1 MRFSD
6 EQNAIINAEL
16 NNNLVSASAG
26 SGKTTVL
33 TARIGNE
40 VMSGSLSVD
49 GMLVVTFT
57 EDAASHMADKI
68 EDKLRSLRND
78 AVSKGD
84 KELAARLSSQL
95 DLLPNAYIQTM
106 HGFCSR
112 VIKEKGYLLEDG
124 PMAEFTDPSCRIISE
139 SEQGVLLQSAVDLAI
154 RDLYSEC
161 MSEDDPF
168 IRFTRRFGDGRSD
181 STLINIVTDT
191 YKTLRSLPDYLD
203 ECDRFVRMREERD
216 AKGLV
221 MYFEGENDIPAQIVE
236 YLYNIK
242 TILGSSDFAS
252 VLAGHEGYSIVEEYT
267 NEEFIREVSGRIDQV
282 IEDHKTHKGADFFAC
297 LAPVKELAGLKFK
310 SLFKN
315 ADLKGYDRPLVALIS
330 IRHFIDPG
338 KWTDS
343 KYDNGLDLPEEY
355 CALAGFEAGKIL
367 ENQKEGTLASRC
379 FVELLKR
386 TDRYYAELKNSMH
399 GMDYSDL
406 EHTAYEILK
415 TEEASAFYRKKFRE
429 IFVDEYQ
436 DNTRLQDRIIEKFE
450 RTEGN
455 VFRVGDIKQSIYKFR
470 FADPNIFGTRM
481 EEYIACPDKGKVHYL
496 KENHRSTCEILAFA
510 NYVFAQTMSRDASEI
525 EYGDNQRL
533 SKAEETRH
541 GAVPRIVVADKGI
554 EKNADGDKTE
564 PDTRA
569 VLAAVESEV
578 RRYLEECTRVDGSR
592 TELKDICILTASNNQ
607 AETVARYLNGCTLK
621 DGRRIE
627 ASGRFTT
634 DVFEDRDIHRLI
646 NFLICLG
653 NEYRDEYLAG
663 VMMSN
668 YRFSNFTVEEL
679 ARIQLFIH
687 ELEGPSL
694 EKEPLMLRLR
704 IYIDRSDSELAA
716 RVRNF
721 VDVFDRIRMSSMV
734 TDIDDII
741 ESVYRETGIKATL
754 EAREGDSG
762 KFDVFKDWLS
772 ENFKRRGSDLSG
784 IADELEQMKIHI
796 KKADIE
802 IVDANKNKITTMTV
816 HKSKGLEFPF
826 VILVATGG
834 QDERK
839 DNLGSIMFD
848 RDDGFITEDY
858 NYEDITRSH
867 SFEQYI
873 YKMKMRLASN
883 AETVR
888 LLYVALTRAEENLS
902 VITCADF
909 EDDSKSSPLRKA
921 FTQAVSYEGKAFGK
935 RHWLA
940 GDMKLPYCLFSAL
953 ARSEDGAEL
962 REIARS
968 GDPAPDKIIPFFD
981 LDGGKAKGFEVVKLP
996 SDVLSGLY
1004 EANKACQTKTEDDRN
1019 EGGEDRER
1027 DGGGKDGH
1035 EDGKPVFGQDGK
1047 LVLPDYQYQNSVDIP
1062 FKVSVT
1068 GIAGDGKP
1076 SDTTHVDLQI
1086 RSVDDFES
1094 ANISMLTAA
1103 NKGTILHRIMRFI
1116 DLEGLRTGR
1125 ISFEE
1130 EIGDLVKSGYL
1141 SICTYEDAMEVALE
1155 FKDGITAFC
1164 KEERCA
1170 DIIKSFDEGTAR
1182 SEKPIVFSVYIDGT
1196 EGDSALVQGIIDL
1209 IYKTSEGYTIL
1220 DYKTDRLSGEGP
1232 EERAKESLERHAF
1245 QLNSYAS
1252 ACEKDG
1258 IKIAHKLL
1266 YLVRY
1271 GEFVE
1276 V

>member
-1 MRFSD
+1 MKFSD
-6 EQNAIINAEL
+6 EQNAIINAGL
-16 NNNLVSASAG
+16 DNNLVSASAG

-33 TARIGNE
+33 TARIGDE

-49 GMLVVTFT
+49 SMLVVTFT

-68 EDKLRSLRND
+68 EEKLRSLRNEAAASGND
-78 AVSKGD
+78 
-84 KELAARLSSQL
+84 ELAARLSSQI

-139 SEQGVLLQSAVDLAI
+139 SEQGVLLQSAADYAI
-154 RDLYSEC
+154 RELYAQC
-161 MSEDDPF
+161 VSEDDPF

-181 STLINIVTDT
+181 ASLIGIVTST

-203 ECDRFVRMREERD
+203 VCEGFIKDREERD
-216 AKGLV
+216 AKGQI
-221 MYFEGENDIPAQIVE
+221 MYFEGDNDIPGSIAE
-236 YLYNIK
+236 YLSGIK
-242 TILGSSDFAS
+242 DILESSDLQS
-252 VLAGHEGYSIVEEYT
+252 VLNDHEGYQIVEEYT
-267 NEEFIREVSGRIDQV
+267 NEEFIAEVTGRIGRV
-282 IEDHKTHKGADFFAC
+282 LEDYKTHNGADFFKC
-297 LAPVKELAGLKFK
+297 LLPLKELAGLKFK
-310 SLFKN
+310 NLFKN
-315 ADLKGYDRPLVALIS
+315 ADLKGDDKPLTALIS
-330 IRHFIDPG
+330 LRHFIDPG
-338 KWTDS
+338 KWADV
-343 KYDNGLDLPEEY
+343 KYENSLDLPEEY
-355 CALAGFEAGKIL
+355 CALIGFDSGKVL
-367 ENQKEGTLASRC
+367 ENQKEGTSASRC

-386 TDRYYAELKNSMH
+386 TDSIYAELKNSMH

-415 TEEASAFYRKKFRE
+415 TKEASEFYRERFRE

-450 RTEGN
+450 RPDGN

-470 FADPNIFGTRM
+470 FADPKIFGTRM
-481 EEYIACPDKGKVHYL
+481 DSYQADPGKGKVHYL

-510 NYVFAQTMSRDASEI
+510 NYVFKQTMSREASEI
-525 EYGDNQRL
+525 EYDETQQP
-533 SKAEETRH
+533 SKAAESKH
-541 GAVPRIVVADKGI
+541 GPVPRIVVADKGLQKDD
-554 EKNADGDKTE
+554 EDRTE
-564 PDTRA
+564 PETKA

-578 RRYLEECTRVDGSR
+578 KRYLEECVRIDGSR
-592 TELKDICILTASNNQ
+592 TELKDICVLTASNNQ
-607 AETVARYLNGCTLK
+607 AETIARYLNGCTLK
-621 DGRRIE
+621 DGRKIE

-668 YRFSNFTVEEL
+668 YKFSNFTIAEL
-679 ARIQLFIH
+679 AEIQLFIH
-687 ELEGPSL
+687 GLEGPSL

-704 IYIDRSDSELAA
+704 VYADKCDSELAQ
-716 RVRNF
+716 RVRCF
-721 VDVFDRIRMSSMV
+721 IDVFDKIRMSSMV

-741 ESVYRETGIKATL
+741 GAVYRETGIKATL

-784 IADELEQMKIHI
+784 IAAELEQMKIQI

-839 DNLGSIMFD
+839 DTLGSIMFD

-888 LLYVALTRAEENLS
+888 LLYVALTRAEEALS
-902 VITCADF
+902 VITCSDF
-909 EDDSKSSPLRKA
+909 EDDSKSSPLKKA
-921 FTQAVSYEGKAFGK
+921 FTQAVGYERNSFDR

-953 ARSEDGAEL
+953 ARSKDGEEL
-962 REIARS
+962 RDIACS
-968 GDPAPDKIIPFFD
+968 GELASGNMVPFYD
-981 LDGGKAKGFEVVKLP
+981 LDGNCTRGFEVVKIP
-996 SDVLSGLY
+996 ADVVAELYKVYGSGDLGGNP
-1004 EANKACQTKTEDDRN
+1004 E
-1019 EGGEDRER
+1019 EGGAEEDR
-1027 DGGGKDGH
+1027 
-1035 EDGKPVFGQDGK
+1035 PLFGDDGK
-1047 LVLPDYQYQNSVDIP
+1047 LLISGYSHSSSVSIP

-1076 SDTTHVDLQI
+1076 SETTHVDLQI

-1103 NKGTILHRIMRFI
+1103 NKGTVLHRIMRFI
-1116 DLEGLRTGR
+1116 DLEGLRNGSV
-1125 ISFEE
+1125 SFDD
-1130 EIGDLVKSGYL
+1130 EIRDLIDSGYL
-1141 SICTYEDAMEVALE
+1141 SICTPEDALAVASE
-1155 FKDGITAFC
+1155 FRDGITAFC
-1164 KEERCA
+1164 RHERCA
-1170 DIIKSFDEGTAR
+1170 DIIRNFDEGTAR
-1182 SEKPIVFSVYIDGT
+1182 SEKPVVFSIFIDGT
-1196 EGDSALVQGIIDL
+1196 DGDSALVQGVIDL
-1209 IYKTSEGYTIL
+1209 IYKTSEGYVIL
-1220 DYKTDRLSGEGP
+1220 DYKTDRLEGSSP
-1232 EERAKESLERHAF
+1232 EERAKEAYERHAF
-1245 QLNSYAS
+1245 QLDSYAA
-1252 ACEKDG
+1252 ACEEDG
-1258 IKIAHKLL
+1258 LKVAHKLL

-1271 GEFVE
+1271 GEFLE
-1276 V
+1276 I

>member
-1 MRFSD
+1 MKFSD
-6 EQNAIINAEL
+6 EQNAIIYAGL
-16 NNNLVSASAG
+16 DNNLVSASAG

-33 TARIGNE
+33 TARIGDE
-40 VMSGSLSVD
+40 IKSGSLSVD
-49 GMLVVTFT
+49 EMLVVTFT

-68 EDKLRSLRND
+68 EEKLRSLRSD
-78 AVSKGD
+78 AASGGD
-84 KELAARLSSQL
+84 NELASRLSSQI

-106 HGFCSR
+106 HGFCAR

-139 SEQGVLLQSAVDLAI
+139 SEQGVLLQSAADQAI
-154 RDLYSEC
+154 REMYANC
-161 MSEDDPF
+161 RSEDDPF
-168 IRFTRRFGDGRSD
+168 IRFTGRFGDGRSD
-181 STLINIVTDT
+181 SSLINIVTTT

-203 ECDRFVRMREERD
+203 VCEKFVEAREERD
-216 AKGLV
+216 SKGQI
-221 MYFEGENDIPAQIVE
+221 MYFEGENEIPSEIVT
-236 YLYNIK
+236 YLSVIK
-242 TILGSSDFAS
+242 SMLESNDLAS
-252 VLAGHEGYSIVEEYT
+252 LLADHDGYQIVEEYA
-267 NEEFIREVSGRIDQV
+267 NDEFIGEVTQRIDNV
-282 IEDHKTHKGADFFAC
+282 LEDYRTHKGADFFKC
-297 LAPVKELAGLKFK
+297 LTPLKELSKLKFK
-310 SLFKN
+310 SLYKN
-315 ADLKGYDRPLVALIS
+315 ADLKGDDKPLIAVIS
-330 IRHFIDPG
+330 LRHFIDPG
-338 KWTDS
+338 KWADV
-343 KYDNGLDLPEEY
+343 KYENDIDLPEEY
-355 CALAGFEAGKIL
+355 CSLIGFDSEKVL
-367 ENQKEGTLASRC
+367 ENQKEGTLASKC
-379 FVELLKR
+379 FVDLLKK
-386 TDRYYAELKNSMH
+386 TDEMYMKAKNAMH

-415 TEEASAFYRKKFRE
+415 NREAAEFYRDKFRE

-470 FADPNIFGTRM
+470 FADPNIFGARM
-481 EEYIACPDKGKVHYL
+481 DAYNENPSKGKVHYL

-510 NYVFAQTMSRDASEI
+510 NYVFEQTMSRDASEI
-525 EYGDNQRL
+525 EYGDTQRL
-533 SKAEETRH
+533 SKADETKH
-541 GAVPRIVVADKGI
+541 GPVPRIVVADKGI
-554 EKNADGDKTE
+554 KSSDETDRTE
-564 PDTRA
+564 PETKA
-569 VLAAVESEV
+569 VLAAVECEV
-578 RRYLEECTRVDGSR
+578 KRYLEECTRVDGSK

-607 AETVARYLNGCTLK
+607 AETIARYLNGCTLK
-621 DGRRIE
+621 DGRKIE

-668 YRFSNFTVEEL
+668 YKFSNFTVEEL

-687 ELEGPSL
+687 ELDGPL
-694 EKEPLMLRLR
+694 LDKEPLMLRLR
-704 IYIDRSDSELAA
+704 VYIDKCGSELAVK
-716 RVRNF
+716 VREF
-721 VDVFDRIRMSSMV
+721 VDVFDMIRMSSMV
-734 TDIDDII
+734 SDIDDII
-741 ESVYRETGIKATL
+741 ELIYRKTGIKATL

-784 IADELEQMKIHI
+784 IAAELEQMKIRI
-796 KKADIE
+796 RKADIE

-839 DNLGSIMFD
+839 DMLGSIMFD

-902 VITCADF
+902 VITCSDF

-921 FTQAVSYEGKAFGK
+921 FTQSIDYRDKAFDK

-953 ARSEDGAEL
+953 ARSEDGEEL
-962 REIARS
+962 RDLARS
-968 GDPAPDKIIPFFD
+968 GNLNPVNAIPFFD
-981 LDGGKAKGFEVVKLP
+981 LEGNKTKGFEVVK
-996 SDVLSGLY
+996 VTAEKAAELY
-1004 EANKACQTKTEDDRN
+1004 EANRSLASGTGNGDEETEESPDEKNARFDP
-1019 EGGEDRER
+1019 E
-1027 DGGGKDGH
+1027 
-1035 EDGKPVFGQDGK
+1035 GK
-1047 LVLPDYQYQNSVDIP
+1047 LILPDYQYQESVDIP

-1068 GIAGDGKP
+1068 GIAGDGRP

-1086 RSVDDFES
+1086 RSIDDFES

-1116 DLEGLRTGR
+1116 DLERVR
-1125 ISFEE
+1125 SESVAFED
-1130 EIGDLVKSGYL
+1130 EIKDLIKEGYL
-1141 SICTYEDAMEVALE
+1141 NICSPDDAMKVASE
-1155 FKDGITAFC
+1155 FEYGITAFF
-1164 KEERCA
+1164 KDERCE
-1170 DIIKSFDEGTAR
+1170 DVIRSFNAGTAR
-1182 SEKPIVFSVYIDGT
+1182 SEKPIVFSVYINDA

-1220 DYKTDRLSGEGP
+1220 DYKTDRLDGNSP
-1232 EERAKESLERHAF
+1232 EERANEALERHSF
-1245 QLNSYAS
+1245 QLNSYAA
-1252 ACEKDG
+1252 ACEEDG

-1276 V
+1276 I